1 MREPE
6 RVLAIDPGRDKCGI
20 AVVDR
25 TLGVLQRS
33 VVSARQLMH
42 SVEQWSKQF
51 SCQVIIVGNKTA
63 CKQVLEI
70 ISLLQ
75 TENIVESIV
84 TVDEHNSTQ
93 EARKRYWQANPPRG
107 WRNLLPHGLLVPPC
121 AIDDFAAI
129 ILAERYFNQN
139 AKNL

>member
-33 VVSARQLMH
+33 IVSARQLMH

-51 SCQVIIVGNKTA
+51 SCPVVIVGNKTA
-63 CKQVLEI
+63 CQQVLD
-70 ISLLQ
+70 SLAMLQ
-75 TENIVESIV
+75 IENKVGSIV

-93 EARKRYWQANPPRG
+93 EARGRYWQANPPRG
-107 WRNLLPHGLLVPPC
+107 WRKLLPIGLLPPPC
-121 AIDDFAAI
+121 AIDDIAAI
-129 ILAERYFNQN
+129 ILAERYFDQN

>member
-1 MREPE
+1 MRYPE

-25 TLGVLQRS
+25 TQGVLQRS
-33 VVSARQLMH
+33 IVSTRQLVL

-51 SCQVIIVGNKTA
+51 SCPVVIVGNKTA
-63 CKQVLEI
+63 SKQVLE
-70 ISLLQ
+70 SLALLQ
-75 TENIVESIV
+75 SKNKVESIV

-93 EARKRYWQANPPRG
+93 EARGRYWQANPPRG
-107 WRNLLPHGLLVPPC
+107 WQKLLPKGLLVPPC

-129 ILAERYFNQN
+129 ILAERYFGRNT
-139 AKNL
+139 KNL